1 MRAMLSGRT
10 DAIVMAEALMIAWG
24 RVEEAELRRLAP
36 GCTLS
41 GMLGG
46 GDVGFDCNAVSVED
60 VEMIGVAMKDLAAV
74 FPDEYT
80 VLCLVYKRR
89 FKLDDVVKAVG
100 RSKSSVKTLKQN
112 GLVFVV
118 SWMRQRKKSVDGG

>member
-1 MRAMLSGRT
+1 MEKMLSGRT

-41 GMLGG
+41 GMLSG

-60 VEMIGVAMKDLAAV
+60 IEMIGVAMKDLAAV
-74 FPDEYT
+74 FPMSTRCCAWSTSAALDWMMW
-80 VLCLVYKRR
+80 LKRWGGLSR
-89 FKLDDVVKAVG
+89 RL
-100 RSKSSVKTLKQN
+100 RS
-112 GLVFVV
+112 
-118 SWMRQRKKSVDGG
+118 